1 MTDFITNKLKR
12 ITAGLAA
19 IMLAAFFTAGVFGC
33 GRAPSDENAL
43 PVLTIAS
50 DEYQPYFYVGES
62 GEYAGIDVELAVEAC
77 RRMGYKAKFVRI
89 RWTEKDD
96 VLARG
101 EADCLWGSFSMTG
114 REDKYLWAGP
124 YMTSRQVVGVE
135 KNSDIKTL
143 ADLAG
148 KRVGVQMAFKPDEIF
163 SKREDIDEL
172 YCYSDMTLVFAALRK
187 GYVDAIAGHETAVLE
202 FMKAGA
208 ERADSSRFRIL
219 DETLLSVNLGVAF
232 ARGRSDGLAEKLTAA
247 LAEMR
252 SDGFVADV
260 LTRYGLDPAR
270 AEIGEGTV

>member
-1 MTDFITNKLKR
+1 MLTEKPEND
-12 ITAGLAA
+12 GLYYKQTEKNYGGFSRDNARGV
-19 IMLAAFFTAGVFGC
+19 FTAGVFGC

-135 KNSDIKTL
+135 KT
-143 ADLAG
+143 
-148 KRVGVQMAFKPDEIF
+148 
-163 SKREDIDEL
+163 
-172 YCYSDMTLVFAALRK
+172 
-187 GYVDAIAGHETAVLE
+187 AI
-202 FMKAGA
+202 
-208 ERADSSRFRIL
+208 
-219 DETLLSVNLGVAF
+219 
-232 ARGRSDGLAEKLTAA
+232 
-247 LAEMR
+247 
-252 SDGFVADV
+252 
-260 LTRYGLDPAR
+260 
-270 AEIGEGTV
+270 